1 MTGMDVTPRE
11 LREIDIRE
19 TLRGYHRED
28 VEELLERSAATIEAL
43 HERVR
48 QLSEQVKSAE
58 GQTGQSKE
66 TEDML
71 HRTLLLAQR
80 AADEAIAEAQIKARQ
95 TTEEAEA
102 RASATVVEAETTAR
116 RQAELERRRLESE
129 ILDLGARREALLADV
144 ESLETFE
151 QDYRARLRRSV
162 ESDLELLATQAPS
175 VPAPR
180 PTIHNVD
187 IPAVPEGIAQKSA
200 PPPVARK
207 SPERRES
214 EPSDVSAKAD
224 APKPQR
230 APEPVIESAKET
242 EPTWEPLTASPL
254 PDAPDLPKKPVRS
267 EPLSGTRAPLFDQ
280 DPPTPDALDDDAF
293 FASLREAVTD
303 QTPLGPRDDADYEDE
318 DASKSGGGL
327 FRRRGR

>member
-1 MTGMDVTPRE
+1 MDVTPRE